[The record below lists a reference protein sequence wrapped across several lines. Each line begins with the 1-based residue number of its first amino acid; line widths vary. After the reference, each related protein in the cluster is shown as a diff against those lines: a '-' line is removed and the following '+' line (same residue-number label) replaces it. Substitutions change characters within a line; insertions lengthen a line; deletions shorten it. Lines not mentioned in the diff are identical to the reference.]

1 MNSIR
6 IRSAIRVFKIESEK
20 HFEFKGN
27 SFHGDLGLLLIHLG
41 SLIGTVTAVASILY
55 ITTDFRSKENKGATA
70 RELSLLCLLL
80 LQDRVP
86 NSPSPLLLMQTSKDE
101 SFSSSIAV
109 FDKQCWIVNILLTIT
124 LQGLVSPLPQV
135 LCESASELAAFSGL

>member
-1 MNSIR
+1 MFGMNSIR
-6 IRSAIRVFKIESEK
+6 LRSAIRVFKIESEK

-27 SFHGDLGLLLIHLG
+27 RQFHGNLGLLLIHLG

-80 LQDRVP
+80 LQDRGP

-109 FDKQCWIVNILLTIT
+109 FDKQC
-124 LQGLVSPLPQV
+124 
-135 LCESASELAAFSGL
+135 